1 MEQNLRQNIRN
12 KDEYI
17 AELEKKVTLIEKQLQ
32 ERYLEFLISIIP
44 HIDNVSVLIICNHF
58 YLLQ

>member
-1 MEQNLRQNIRN
+1 MEQNLRQNIKN

-32 ERYLEFLISIIP
+32 ERYLELLISIIP
-44 HIDNVSVLIICNHF
+44 HIDNIRVLIICNHF